1 MTMQKLLQAAAMA
14 AVMTVGVAAQAQSND
29 PRQFVLARYEA
40 VQRLLRQ
47 PATAGSPQATQR
59 EAQVSRLL
67 NGMIDVEEL
76 AQRALTPHW
85 AERTPAERSEFVGLL
100 RQLIERSYRQHID
113 QTNNYVVTYGPA
125 ERDEA
130 NNTAVV
136 RSTARSRTDARASAV
151 TIEYRML
158 RREGRWV
165 VYDIV
170 TNGSSLVDTYRESYT
185 RIVRDRGFAE
195 LLRRLRARVAQA

>member
-1 MTMQKLLQAAAMA
+1 MTRQRLWQAAMLAAAMA
-14 AVMTVGVAAQAQSND
+14 VGASAQAQSND

-47 PATAGSPQATQR
+47 PAPAGSPQAAQR
-59 EAQVSRLL
+59 EQQISRLL

-76 AQRALTPHW
+76 ARRALDPFW
-85 AERTPAERSEFVGLL
+85 VQRTPAEREEFVGLL
-100 RQLIERSYRQHID
+100 RQLIERSYRQHLD
-113 QTNNYVVTYGPA
+113 QTNNYAITYGPA

-130 NNTAVV
+130 AGTAVV
-136 RSTARSRTDARASAV
+136 RSTARSRTDARATAV
-151 TIEYRML
+151 TIEYRMM
-158 RREGRWV
+158 RRDNRWV

-170 TNGSSLVDTYRESYT
+170 TNGSSLVETYRESYT

-195 LLRRLRARVAQA
+195 LLRRLRARVAQS